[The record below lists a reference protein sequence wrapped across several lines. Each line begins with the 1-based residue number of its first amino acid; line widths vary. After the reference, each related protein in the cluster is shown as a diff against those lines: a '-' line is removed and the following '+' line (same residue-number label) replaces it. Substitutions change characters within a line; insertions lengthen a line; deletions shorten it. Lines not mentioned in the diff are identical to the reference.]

1 MPCPG
6 IAIIMHKRHFPVTK
20 PGKILP
26 KGLFF
31 TQNVEVNLNRR
42 TLLIFSEWYG
52 DEVQIGTG
60 RRL

>member
-6 IAIIMHKRHFPVTK
+6 IAIIMHKRHFLVTK

-52 DEVQIGTG
+52 DEVQ
-60 RRL
+60 